1 MKRLIL
7 PDFEFTPEPPKP
19 IIMNELETRAE
30 LERLMSELELNITS
44 LLKGNMTKEQARED
58 LPEIQ
63 ARLDKIGQDIKTQ
76 SN

>member
-1 MKRLIL
+1 
-7 PDFEFTPEPPKP
+7 
-19 IIMNELETRAE
+19 MNELENRAE

-44 LLKGNMTKEQARED
+44 LLKGNMTKEQARKD

>member
-1 MKRLIL
+1 
-7 PDFEFTPEPPKP
+7 
-19 IIMNELETRAE
+19 MNELETRAE